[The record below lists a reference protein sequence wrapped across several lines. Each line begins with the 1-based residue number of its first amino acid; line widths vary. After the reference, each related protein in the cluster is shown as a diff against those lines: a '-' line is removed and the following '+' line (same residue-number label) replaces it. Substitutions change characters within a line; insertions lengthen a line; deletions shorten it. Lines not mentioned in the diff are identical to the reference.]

1 MSAQLPSLSRT
12 EFERQL
18 ARCSPEPLGPASVDA
33 LYAHYQEMR
42 LWNRRLSLVG
52 PGTAEEVVGRHYGE
66 ALAALPLIPP
76 DARQGLDIGS
86 GAGFP
91 GIVLAAARPGLEMT
105 LVEPRERKWS
115 FLLAAARKASL
126 PCQVLNARV
135 HLPLPAGLPE
145 RLDLVTIRALRLD
158 LDVLGVLARR
168 LTPEGQ
174 FLLWV
179 GEKDPELP
187 PELEP
192 AGSVPLAG
200 SERRRILRLRCPPAG
215 PETL

>member
-1 MSAQLPSLSRT
+1 MSAPLPDLSRS

-18 ARCSPEPLGPASVDA
+18 ALRSPEPLSAASADA
-33 LYAHYQEMR
+33 LYVHYQELR
-42 LWNRRLSLVG
+42 VWNRKLSLVG
-52 PGTAEEVVGRHYGE
+52 PGTAGEVVGRHYGE

-76 DARQGLDIGS
+76 GSRQGLDIGS

-135 HLPLPAGLPE
+135 QLPLPAGLPE
-145 RLDLVTIRALRLD
+145 RLDLVTVRALRLD
-158 LDVLGVLARR
+158 TDVLAVLARR
-168 LTPEGQ
+168 LTPEGL

-187 PELEP
+187 PDLEP
-192 AGSVPLAG
+192 AGSVPLEG
-200 SERRRILRLRCPPAG
+200 SERRRILRLRRVPPG
-215 PETL
+215 L

>member
-1 MSAQLPSLSRT
+1 MSADLPALSRAD
-12 EFERQL
+12 FERQL
-18 ARCSPEPLGPASVDA
+18 SLVSPEPLAPASVSA
-33 LYAHYQEMR
+33 LYVHYQEMR
-42 LWNRRLSLVG
+42 VWNRKLSLVG
-52 PGTAEEVVGRHYGE
+52 PGTAGEVVGRHYGE

-76 DARQGLDIGS
+76 GARSGLDIGS

-145 RLDLVTIRALRLD
+145 RLDLVTVRALRLD
-158 LDVLGVLARR
+158 ADVLGVLARR
-168 LTPEGQ
+168 LAPEGR

-187 PELEP
+187 PDLEP
-192 AGSVPLAG
+192 AGSVPLEG
-200 SERRRILRLRCPPAG
+200 SERRRILRLRRSPAS
-215 PETL
+215 L

>member
-1 MSAQLPSLSRT
+1 MSANLPSLSRS
-12 EFERQL
+12 ELERQL
-18 ARCSPEPLGPASVDA
+18 ALSSPEPLSAASVDA
-33 LYAHYQEMR
+33 LYSHYQELR
-42 LWNRRLSLVG
+42 VWNRKLSLVG
-52 PGTAEEVVGRHYGE
+52 PGTVREVVGRHYGE

-76 DARQGLDIGS
+76 AARQGLDIGS

-91 GIVLAAARPGLEMT
+91 GIVLAAVRPGLEMT

-135 HLPLPAGLPE
+135 QLPLPAGLPE
-145 RLDLVTIRALRLD
+145 RLDLVTVRALRLD
-158 LDVLGVLARR
+158 ADVLGVLARR

-179 GEKDPELP
+179 GERDPELP
-187 PELEP
+187 PDLEP
-192 AGSVPLAG
+192 AGSVPLEG
-200 SERRRILRLRCPPAG
+200 SERRRILRLRRTPPG
-215 PETL
+215 L